1 MSDLFTE
8 AARLAAARV
17 PFVWCVVAATER
29 SAPRDG
35 GARMIVL
42 SDGTLFGTVGGGP
55 LEASVIVEAKAM
67 LRSEGEGTR
76 LWSAELTVQAEESI
90 GIGFLGM
97 KCGGAVTVLLD
108 RVLPPSM
115 LHVFG
120 AGHVGLA
127 VAAAARVAGFAVH
140 VHDDRD
146 DRLALVPPE
155 LPRRRFEVDAVER
168 CAEVI
173 RRGDQVVIVTRCHD
187 VDERVLGAMLATE
200 AGYIGLIGS
209 QAKAAQI
216 FRNLRRS
223 LGRDPSQD
231 TRVYSPIGLA
241 LGGKEPGEIAISVVA
256 ELLAVRDGV
265 PAPHRRLPAR
275 RGDGPPDER

>member
-1 MSDLFTE
+1 MSDLFRE
-8 AARLAAARV
+8 AARLEEARV

-35 GARMIVL
+35 GARMLVIE
-42 SDGTLFGTVGGGP
+42 DGSIHGTVGGGP

-67 LRSEGEGTR
+67 LRNVGESGTR
-76 LWSAELTVQAEESI
+76 LWSAELTIHADDSI
-90 GIGFLGM
+90 GM
-97 KCGGAVTVLLD
+97 KCGGSVQVLLD
-108 RVLPPSM
+108 RVQPPEL

-127 VAAAARVAGFAVH
+127 VTAAARVAGLAVQ

-146 DRLALVPPE
+146 DRLALVPAE
-155 LPRRRFEVDAVER
+155 VPRSRFDVDAVER
-168 CAEVI
+168 CAAAV
-173 RRGDQVVIVTRCHD
+173 RPGDRVVIVTRCHD
-187 VDERVLGAMLATE
+187 VDERVLAAILGTG

-209 QAKAAQI
+209 KAKAAQI
-216 FRNLRRS
+216 FRNIRRS
-223 LGRDPSQD
+223 AGRDPSRD
-231 TRVYSPIGLA
+231 PRVYSPIGLA

-256 ELLAVRDGV
+256 ELLAVRSGT

-275 RGDGPPDER
+275 RGDEDET